1 MYHNATAESLQ
12 LVKSCWSKPIEAG
25 SPNDPLA
32 KSFTTGTGLV
42 AYDLQPKALQL
53 YPVITPLRNKIPRV
67 VTPNGGTATHW
78 KAITAINAGG
88 MALGISEGN
97 RGGIP
102 TTSTQDYMATYK
114 AFGLED
120 NVTFEADYAAQG
132 FDDIKARAVEGLLR
146 ATMIDEEELIIGGN
160 TSLAFGVTPTPSLV
174 ASGTGSSLTNV
185 AYTVQVVALTRGGY
199 AKANVTSGVLGTVTR
214 TNADGSTDTYGG
226 GSGQISSTATV
237 TPTAGQTITATVAA
251 VPGAVGYGWFWGT
264 GGTAVLGAI
273 TNTTQVVI
281 SAAATGSQLASTLS
295 TDNSRNPL
303 AFDGLITQ
311 ICSPGS
317 GAYYSALAPGS
328 TLTSDGAGGVNEI
341 NTALEAFWDN
351 YRLSPD
357 LILVNSQELKN
368 ITNKVIANGGAP
380 LFQFVEQGGGNQIT
394 ASSRVKSYY
403 NPFSMSGGSEIEI
416 MLHPNVPPGTIIFM
430 SRSIPYPLSNVQNVL
445 QMKLRR
451 DYYQIEWPLRSRRY
465 EYGVYFDGV
474 MQNYFPPAFG
484 MITNIKN
491 G

>member
-1 MYHNATAESLQ
+1 MHSTTADSLD
-12 LVKSCWSKPIEAG
+12 LVKACWNKPIEMNNL
-25 SPNDPLA
+25 NDPLA

-53 YPVITPLRNKIPRV
+53 YPVITPLRNKIARV
-67 VTPNGGTATHW
+67 KANGGTATNW
-78 KAITAINAGG
+78 KAITGINTGH

-102 TTSTQDYMATYK
+102 TTTVQNYMATYK
-114 AFGLED
+114 AFGMED
-120 NVTFEADYAAQG
+120 NVTFEADYAADG
-132 FDDIKARAVEGLLR
+132 YDDVKALAVEGLLR
-146 ATMIDEEELIIGGN
+146 AVMIDEEELIIGGN
-160 TSLAFGVTPTPSLV
+160 TSLALGVTPTPTLV
-174 ASGTGSSLTNV
+174 ASGAGSTLTNG
-185 AYTVQVVALTRGGY
+185 AYTVQAVALTRGGF
-199 AKANVTSGVLGTVTR
+199 ASGNVTGGIYGVVTR

-226 GSGQISSTATV
+226 GSAQVSAAATV
-237 TPTAGQTITATVAA
+237 TPAAGQNITATVAP
-251 VPGAVGYGWFWGT
+251 VQGAVGYGWFWGT
-264 GGTAVLGAI
+264 GGSAVLGAI
-273 TNTTQVVI
+273 TTTSQVVI
-281 SAAATGSQLASTLS
+281 SAVAAGSQLASTLN

-311 ICSPGS
+311 ICAPNS
-317 GAYYSALAPGS
+317 GAYYSALAPGAK
-328 TLTSDGAGGVNEI
+328 LTSDGAGGVNEI

-368 ITNKVIANGGAP
+368 ITKAVIAGGGAS
-380 LFQFVEQGGGNQIT
+380 LFRFNENGGGNTIT
-394 ASSRVKSYY
+394 AGSVVRSYF

-416 MLHPNVPPGTIIFM
+416 MLHPNVPAGTIIFM
-430 SRSIPYPLSNVQNVL
+430 SRTIPYPLNNVPNVL

-451 DYYQIEWPLRSRRY
+451 DYYQIEWPLRTRRY

-474 MQNYFPPAFG
+474 LQNYFPPAFG
-484 MITNIKN
+484 MITNITN